1 MNLDKKIRI
10 GTKLYDLKKILFLA
24 FIIIVILIIIIFK
37 LTNYL
42 LSDKMRNIGV
52 LTTYYRTY
60 TQNNGWSK
68 WSKNG
73 VTSGDF
79 ENKILNV
86 QVKLSKKQAVVY
98 DLYSNGKWINNQNLS
113 DSNKNGIN
121 AIKASLYYEN
131 SKKYDLCYRTY
142 NKSSK
147 WMGWVCDKKGIS
159 GNKNSYMTA
168 IQFKTIPKNVAKEDY
183 LKDYNLNSDK
193 RNLGF

>member
-1 MNLDKKIRI
+1 MNLGKRIRI
-10 GTKLYDLKKILFLA
+10 GTKLYSLKKILFVI
-24 FIIIVILIIIIFK
+24 FITILFINVITFRLI
-37 LTNYL
+37 NYL
-42 LSDKMRNIGV
+42 LSDKMKNTGT

-60 TQNNGWSK
+60 TQKNGWSK

-73 VTSGDF
+73 VASGDF
-79 ENKILNV
+79 ENKILNI
-86 QVKLSKKQAVVY
+86 QIKLSKNQAVAY
-98 DLYSNGKWINNQNLS
+98 DLYLDNKWINNQNLS
-113 DSNKNGIN
+113 DSNKNDIN

-142 NKSSK
+142 NKSNK

-159 GNKNSYMTA
+159 GNKNRAMTA